1 MENQSNTNNTQQP
14 MSTGNF
20 FGDPIP
26 KSQTYSPNIN
36 NPLLNPQN
44 QNNIQINSQ
53 NQNQNQFLYYQNQY
67 NINQN
72 YQNQY
77 NTNQNYQ
84 NQYNTNQYNLNQ
96 YYPQNIQQQNNQI
109 YPQQQQSFIEKINA
123 TASGVLDYFKLK
135 TPTTN
140 QQNVNLIDLK
150 TTLTELNT
158 KNFEEETK
166 NSISEINC
174 NTIQKSK
181 LNNTNINCKIQNPRI
196 INDSYIKPSYVL
208 YDIITE
214 PLNWIVSRRYSDF
227 IWLKDTLQA
236 IFPMEILPLLPK
248 KKISNKRFEKDF
260 IEKRAKGLQKFLDEV
275 LQNENL
281 KSCESLTVFLS
292 CSDRNF
298 FEQEMKVLNTNVL
311 TAPTINQVR
320 SMDGKLKLLHFE
332 NIQNSIN
339 YFNNINHFFKCQ
351 NEIIEGIQKNLHKF
365 NYNLTLACIDLDEVE
380 RGFNKLT
387 NLCEKVKLSENI
399 LNVFNQYETFFKN
412 WRRILFNESLVFK
425 DVLKTYLKEVK
436 GKCEYFS
443 TLITKQETMKDDYVS
458 RINKLNLKK
467 ETLWQ
472 KMDMKNFDMN
482 PLENIDTA
490 LLFRDKK
497 YAMEKMCYKETDELN
512 KIRGFIQYYYY
523 QNNTNF
529 NNLLNDFEEGYI
541 NNLKEF
547 SNSLQTCVTDSIDV
561 WSNLSSNITLG

>member
-1 MENQSNTNNTQQP
+1 MSQNQNLQDYLNKNFPEKEENQQQNTTNFYPQTQSFLPQNYEFENSNQNLYNQNINNPNLSNPNLYNQNVYNQ
-14 MSTGNF
+14 NLYN
-20 FGDPIP
+20 
-26 KSQTYSPNIN
+26 QNLNNPNIN
-36 NPLLNPQN
+36 NPFQN
-44 QNNIQINSQ
+44 QQSQSLMQKINSTASNVLDFFKSKTENISIPKNPLIKVDYSQ
-53 NQNQNQFLYYQNQY
+53 NLLPLNQN
-67 NINQN
+67 
-72 YQNQY
+72 
-77 NTNQNYQ
+77 
-84 NQYNTNQYNLNQ
+84 
-96 YYPQNIQQQNNQI
+96 
-109 YPQQQQSFIEKINA
+109 
-123 TASGVLDYFKLK
+123 G
-135 TPTTN
+135 
-140 QQNVNLIDLK
+140 
-150 TTLTELNT
+150 
-158 KNFEEETK
+158 FEEEIK
-166 NSISEINC
+166 NNIIEINSIKIEKGQLNDM
-174 NTIQKSK
+174 TIIS
-181 LNNTNINCKIQNPRI
+181 LIQNPRV
-196 INDSYIKPSYVL
+196 INDSYFKNKYVL
-208 YDIITE
+208 YDIITQQF
-214 PLNWIVSRRYSDF
+214 NWSVSRRYSDF

-248 KKISNKRFEKDF
+248 KKISNKRFEKEF
-260 IEKRAKGLQKFLDEV
+260 IEKRAKGLQKFLDNI
-275 LQNENL
+275 LKNENL

-298 FEQEMKVLNTNVL
+298 FEQEMKVLNTNIL
-311 TAPTINQVR
+311 TAPTINQIR
-320 SMDGKLKLLHFE
+320 SMDGKLKLLNFE

-380 RGFNKLT
+380 RGFNKLS